1 MNNLNKTIFTS
12 DHTINI
18 VPVTLPAIEVMKLSY
33 FKIDY
38 KLFETDIK
46 SLRMKERFILMN

>member
-18 VPVTLPAIEVMKLSY
+18 VPVTLPSIEVMKLSY